1 MSLPQ
6 TGGGSRLR
14 GEMQGVV
21 AVWELVVVKKKSRCR
36 RVCQC
41 EVDLPGILAGSAVGV
56 APVVGKVAGAG
67 GLGVVAVAGRMAAVV
82 RPIAVI
88 AVVAPEIAAVVIV
101 VVHDGHV
108 IDCVLHVISLV
119 LRRPVGCCIR

>member
-1 MSLPQ
+1 M
-6 TGGGSRLR
+6 
-14 GEMQGVV
+14 
-21 AVWELVVVKKKSRCR
+21 KSHCR
-36 RVCQC
+36 RICQC

-67 GLGVVAVAGRMAAVV
+67 GLGVVAVAGRMAAAV

-88 AVVAPEIAAVVIV
+88 APEIAAVVIV

-108 IDCVLHVISLV
+108 IDCVLHVVSLV